1 MLRLVDIKQS
11 EVKSAGI
18 ISIILAC
25 VFIFISFRTNFLLYE
40 SELSNLLHGIIAGLI
55 SLIGVAIAG
64 VAIVITLFTGEQ
76 ITMIEKILPGAFGS
90 LLYDFKWL
98 ALVSTIE
105 TAIFIV
111 VIFVI
116 KTPYPVAPVILFY
129 IVAWLLTYGV
139 FYLLF
144 YGCALIGN
152 CIKLSKIRSTLD
164 TISTQAKSAPLA
176 ATEIQLD
183 FLLSKLVHSDKNVA
197 HEFYTELISF
207 VEKSSASNKD
217 EILQY
222 LNERYSKL

>member
-1 MLRLVDIKQS
+1 
-11 EVKSAGI
+11 
-18 ISIILAC
+18 
-25 VFIFISFRTNFLLYE
+25 
-40 SELSNLLHGIIAGLI
+40 
-55 SLIGVAIAG
+55 
-64 VAIVITLFTGEQ
+64 
-76 ITMIEKILPGAFGS
+76 MIEKIYPSAFES
-90 LLYDFKWL
+90 LLYDFKWF

-116 KTPYPVAPVILFY
+116 KTPYLVAPVILFY
-129 IVAWLLTYGV
+129 LMVWLLTYGV

-152 CIKLSKIRSTLD
+152 CIRLAKIRSTLD
-164 TISTQAKSAPLA
+164 TISTQVKNVPIA

-183 FLLSKLVHSDKNVA
+183 FLLSRLFHADKNAA
-197 HEFYTELISF
+197 HEFYSELIDV

-222 LNERYSKL
+222 LNERYSKF